1 LLLLPHM
8 SEVNSVLS
16 TMGISEVS
24 IPEGALLTTYR
35 AAAAVAIMGGLWFA
49 SVPWLISIATLL
61 LLGEQSLAIA
71 FGTYFILQ
79 HSASGW
85 DHLKKAH
92 QWSHLQMF
100 MRALPFTIG
109 AIVLFLV
116 IFQFDRNSLSQWSSY
131 FLVFLSAL
139 SLPHIYFMS
148 RLYQKQD

>member
-1 LLLLPHM
+1 
-8 SEVNSVLS
+8 
-16 TMGISEVS
+16 
-24 IPEGALLTTYR
+24 
-35 AAAAVAIMGGLWFA
+35 
-49 SVPWLISIATLL
+49 LISIATLL